1 MIDAKAE
8 IAKAVEQARKE
19 KIIGHS
25 LDARVSIAAPE
36 KMGYLFKKH
45 LEDLRALLIVSQLQ
59 LVPENEI
66 SSPYKSEEIK
76 GLTVGVEKARGGKC
90 ERCWI
95 YSESVGADKQHPAV
109 CNRCLTN
116 L

>member
-1 MIDAKAE
+1 
-8 IAKAVEQARKE
+8 VEQARKE

-25 LDARVSIAAPE
+25 LDARISLALPE
-36 KMGYLFKKH
+36 KIRGLFKEH

-59 LVPENEI
+59 LVDEKEI
-66 SSPYKSEEIK
+66 GNPYKSEEIK
-76 GLTVGVEKARGGKC
+76 GLTIGVEKARGDKC

-95 YSESVGADKQHPAV
+95 YSESVGADKQHPAI
-109 CNRCLTN
+109 CDRCLTN